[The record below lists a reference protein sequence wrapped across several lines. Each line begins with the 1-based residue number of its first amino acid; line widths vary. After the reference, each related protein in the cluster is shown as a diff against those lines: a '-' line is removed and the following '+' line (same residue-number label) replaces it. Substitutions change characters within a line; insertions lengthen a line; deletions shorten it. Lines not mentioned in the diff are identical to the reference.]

1 MEKKEILGSLIFSR
15 EILVKPITDDATIF
29 PYDILRTAI
38 KGGEERDMI
47 SNIDNVDRSDF
58 IKIAVGCDFAISG
71 NVASDYSCF
80 TIGGL
85 DKFGKIYVFNC
96 WRKKGANY
104 SEQISVLKKINR
116 DFQPDV
122 MYVENNNF
130 QEVFVQMMQDE
141 HLPVV
146 GKTTGI
152 NKKSLYL
159 GVPRMAVFFETNKMR
174 FPYKSKKAKDM
185 TDLYFSE
192 LNSISFIQQTGKL
205 ESLTQ
210 HDDTSMSLW
219 NLCRALLGDKMEFN
233 FSYI

>member
-1 MEKKEILGSLIFSR
+1 
-15 EILVKPITDDATIF
+15 
-29 PYDILRTAI
+29 
-38 KGGEERDMI
+38 
-47 SNIDNVDRSDF
+47 
-58 IKIAVGCDFAISG
+58 
-71 NVASDYSCF
+71 
-80 TIGGL
+80 
-85 DKFGKIYVFNC
+85 
-96 WRKKGANY
+96 
-104 SEQISVLKKINR
+104 
-116 DFQPDV
+116 

-130 QEVFVQMMQDE
+130 QEIFVQMMEDE
-141 HLPVV
+141 HLPVI

-159 GVPRMAVFFETNKMR
+159 GVPRMAVFFETNRMR
-174 FPYKSKKAKDM
+174 FPYKSQKAKDM